1 MRGLPQVSSGGNA
14 PGAEG
19 RRAAPNPLPAWEA
32 PENVRPGQSWGAG
45 GRGGRSPA
53 PLPPSPDKW
62 AAGRRRAG
70 GRRQPVEERGP
81 LGPLGPV
88 PGPVPCRAQRSLSAG
103 PPRSPSHVNGRI
115 PRGAGAGGS
124 GLSSLPR
131 GPPDGRGPGGQ
142 GAGAGPREGG
152 RGSPVRLMLALPA
165 APGLARAPAGWW
177 RRSGLREGPRAPFPF
192 PPSAAG
198 GAGGFSPAAA
208 PSLPPRHGRSPTAAR
223 DGREP
228 EGEEPRRLAGQP
240 GLGAAP
246 QPQPPF
252 LLPLAW

>member
-1 MRGLPQVSSGGNA
+1 MRGLRGARGLPRVSAGGRGGRAA
-14 PGAEG
+14 PGADPAREG
-19 RRAAPNPLPAWEA
+19 

-70 GRRQPVEERGP
+70 GRQQPADERGP
-81 LGPLGPV
+81 PV
-88 PGPVPCRAQRSLSAG
+88 PVP
-103 PPRSPSHVNGRI
+103 PPHPAL
-115 PRGAGAGGS
+115 PAGGGCPGLCRTQTAASPEGPGWASPLFLLRPS
-124 GLSSLPR
+124 GRLTGGRRP
-131 GPPDGRGPGGQ
+131 GWTGRGGRVEGRRPGQPGPAD
-142 GAGAGPREGG
+142 AGSSAPQQAQPWFRQAGGG
-152 RGSPVRLMLALPA
+152 GRDSRGSP
-165 APGLARAPAGWW
+165 W
-177 RRSGLREGPRAPFPF
+177 APFPF

-198 GAGGFSPAAA
+198 GAGGFSPAAT

-228 EGEEPRRLAGQP
+228 EGEEPGRLVGQP
-240 GLGAAP
+240 RLGAAP
-246 QPQPPF
+246 QPQPPL